1 MVNVKLGLPK
11 VYYFH
16 LMLMDQCVFDGR
28 FCMNPCRI
36 KERNLSILLLD

>member
-1 MVNVKLGLPK
+1 MLNVKLGLPK

-16 LMLMDQCVFDGR
+16 IMDQCVFDGR

-36 KERNLSILLLD
+36 KKRNLSILLLD